1 MSRVPVAKKTSPVAE
16 ESALV
21 LTTHSRILTVL
32 HRETEL
38 QVTLAGRMQK
48 DGNAAPAAGDR
59 VRLTQVKGGAG
70 DEWRVAGLL
79 PRTTRMARG
88 DEENRTPQ
96 VLAANAEIAVVILAP
111 QPLLDFNWAE
121 RLLLGAKVGGLTPL
135 LLINKGDLLDDEDLL
150 DRADYLKAIGQDWL
164 LTSARTGTG
173 LDELRARLEG
183 RTACL
188 LGHSGVGKSS
198 LLNVL
203 LPGTDAKTGTI
214 NRIGYGSHATS
225 AAQFHAGPSF
235 NLIDLA
241 GLREFSLRGLLRA
254 SELPEYFP
262 ELADA
267 RHRCRFRDCAHA
279 SEPGCAV
286 LAVLETLDP
295 RRQSLFGQFQKELA
309 ETG

>member
-1 MSRVPVAKKTSPVAE
+1 VSRAAVKKAPVEAI

-21 LTTHSRILTVL
+21 LTTHSRILTVR
-32 HRETEL
+32 HGENEL

-48 DGNAAPAAGDR
+48 DGGAAPVAGDR
-59 VRLTQVKGGAG
+59 VRVVKAG
-70 DEWRVAGLL
+70 EEWRVAGLL
-79 PRTTRMARG
+79 PRTTRMMRG
-88 DEENRTPQ
+88 DEENRKPQ
-96 VLAANAEIAVVILAP
+96 VLAANADLAVVILAP

-121 RLLLGAKVGGLTPL
+121 RLLLGARVGGLETL
-135 LLINKGDLLDDEDLL
+135 LLINKSDLLEDEDLL

-173 LDELRARLEG
+173 LEALHARLEG

-203 LPGTDAKTGTI
+203 LPGTEAKTGTI

-225 AAQFHAGPSF
+225 AAQFHAGPLF

-241 GLREFSLRGLLRA
+241 GLREFSLSGLLRA

-262 ELADA
+262 ELTEA

-286 LAVLETLDP
+286 RAVLETLDP
-295 RRQSLFGQFQKELA
+295 RRQSLFEQFQKELL
-309 ETG
+309 G

>member
-1 MSRVPVAKKTSPVAE
+1 MSRVPVVKKPTVAAS

-32 HRETEL
+32 HGDTEI

-48 DGNAAPAAGDR
+48 DGGAAPAAGDR
-59 VRLTQVKGGAG
+59 VRLTRAG
-70 DEWRVAGLL
+70 EEWRVAGLL

-88 DEENRTPQ
+88 DAENRTPQ
-96 VLAANAEIAVVILAP
+96 ILAANAELAVVILAP

-135 LLINKGDLLDDEDLL
+135 LLINKSDLLEDEDLL

-164 LTSARTGTG
+164 LTSARTGAG
-173 LDELRARLEG
+173 LDELRGRLEG

-188 LGHSGVGKSS
+188 LGHSGVGKYS

-225 AAQFHAGPSF
+225 AAQFHSGSRF

-241 GLREFSLRGLLRA
+241 GLREFTLHGLLRA
-254 SELPEYFP
+254 EELPEYFP
-262 ELADA
+262 ELAEV

-279 SEPGCAV
+279 SEPGCAILEV
-286 LAVLETLDP
+286 LNTLDP
-295 RRQSLFGQFQKELA
+295 RRQSLFGQFQKELL
-309 ETG
+309 EKS